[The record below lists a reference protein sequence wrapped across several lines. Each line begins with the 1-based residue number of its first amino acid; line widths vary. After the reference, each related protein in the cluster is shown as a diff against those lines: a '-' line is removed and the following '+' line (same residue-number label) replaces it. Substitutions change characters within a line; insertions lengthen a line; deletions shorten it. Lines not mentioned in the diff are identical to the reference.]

1 MPPKL
6 GRPKKSDSEGTK
18 EEVAKRKYMRDYNAK
33 ILKDIND
40 LSKMELE
47 CNQELAEI
55 KQQKKELE
63 KQYKKSLRM
72 VEGANKQAEDILKEK
87 TKNKK

>member
-1 MPPKL
+1 MPPKKV

-47 CNQELAEI
+47 CNQELKEI

-63 KQYKKSLRM
+63 KQYKQSLKM
-72 VEGANKQAEDILKEK
+72 LEDANKQAENILKDA
-87 TKNKK
+87 TKK